1 MSIPRTTPTTRIPI
15 YLNKH
20 YSSPSI
26 AFETFKK
33 SSAIAEAINSDATLR
48 VCLDVCNPA
57 PSESDLQLAREEIE
71 RYVDENYREAVR
83 TGIPATLAASNGL
96 GWDENLWNSVLHS
109 TAGVLHAI
117 NDVAS
122 GTPVAA
128 SLSSGLHHATP
139 SRGSGFCTINSVAV
153 GALAA
158 ARGGL
163 KVVILDLDAHCG
175 GGTEAF
181 LRRFPHEAEK
191 IVHVDLSVIPFD
203 RYEPRATGS
212 WSQMA
217 TRDSYLA
224 DLDQA
229 LTMVLAEKPDLVIY
243 NAGIDIW
250 PTIDKRVVHE
260 REARVAQT
268 IVSNGIG
275 CVIVMAGGYGSNDDI
290 VPLHLSTLKSFAKAS
305 SKAEEVKSLL
315 AMSMTGPIMSIEP
328 SSRTRIWAASARAG
342 QNSRSRNRWTLIRG
356 TIPIRFRPPII
367 HGWINLD

>member
-1 MSIPRTTPTTRIPI
+1 MDNPTPRPRIQI
-15 YLNKH
+15 YFNKH

-33 SSAIAEAINSDATLR
+33 SSAIAEAINSEATLR

-71 RYVDENYREAVR
+71 RYVDGDYREAVR

-109 TAGVLHAI
+109 TAGILRAI

-139 SRGSGFCTINSVAV
+139 SHGSGFCTINSVAI
-153 GALAA
+153 GALTA

-181 LRRFPHEAEK
+181 LRRFPHEAEE

-212 WSQMA
+212 WLRMA

-224 DLDQA
+224 DLDLA

-250 PTIDKRVVHE
+250 PTVDKRVVHE
-260 REARVAQT
+260 RETRVAQT

-275 CVIVMAGGYGSNDDI
+275 CVIVIAGGYGSNDDI
-290 VPLHLSTLKSFAKAS
+290 VPLHLSTLQSFAKAS

-315 AMSMTGPIMSIEP
+315 AMSMTGPIPSIEP
-328 SSRTRIWAASARAG
+328 SSRTRIWAARAIAG
-342 QNSRSRNRWTLIRG
+342 QNSGPRNRWNRARG
-356 TIPIRFRPPII
+356 IVPALLRPPNFY
-367 HGWINLD
+367 GWIILD

>member
-1 MSIPRTTPTTRIPI
+1 MSIPGTTPTTRIPI
-15 YLNKH
+15 YFNDH

-33 SSAIAEAINSDATLR
+33 SSAIASAIRTGADPRA
-48 VCLDVCNPA
+48 CLEMCNPA
-57 PSESDLQLAREEIE
+57 PSESDLALAREEIE
-71 RYVDENYREAVR
+71 NYVDLDYREAVR
-83 TGIPATLAASNGL
+83 TGIPAALAASNGL

-109 TAGVLHAI
+109 TAGVLRAI
-117 NDVAS
+117 NDVTS

-139 SRGSGFCTINSVAV
+139 SHGSGFCTINSVAL

-181 LRRFPHEAEK
+181 LRKFPQEAEK

-212 WSQMA
+212 WSRMA

-250 PTIDKRVVHE
+250 PAVDRWVVHE
-260 REARVAQT
+260 RETRVAQT

-275 CVIVMAGGYGSNDDI
+275 CVIVMAGGYGSDDDI

-315 AMSMTGPIMSIEP
+315 AMSMTGPILSIEP
-328 SSRTRIWAASARAG
+328 SSRTRIWAARARAG

-356 TIPIRFRPPII
+356 TIPTRFRPPII

>member
-1 MSIPRTTPTTRIPI
+1 MDDPTPRPRIPI
-15 YLNKH
+15 YFNKH

-33 SSAIAEAINSDATLR
+33 SSAIAEAINSEATLR

-57 PSESDLQLAREEIE
+57 PSESDLHLAREEIE
-71 RYVDENYREAVR
+71 RYVDMDYREAVR

-109 TAGVLHAI
+109 TAGVLRAI

-122 GTPVAA
+122 CTPVAA

-139 SRGSGFCTINSVAV
+139 SHGSGFCTINSVAL

-163 KVVILDLDAHCG
+163 KIVILDLDAHCG

-181 LRRFPHEAEK
+181 LKKFPHEAEK

-212 WSQMA
+212 WSRMA

-250 PTIDKRVVHE
+250 PTVDKQVVHE
-260 REARVAQT
+260 RETRVAQT

-275 CVIVMAGGYGSNDDI
+275 CVIVMAGGYGSDDDI
-290 VPLHLSTLKSFAKAS
+290 VPLHLSTLQSFARAS
-305 SKAEEVKSLL
+305 SRAEDVKSLL
-315 AMSMTGPIMSIEP
+315 AMSMTGPIPSIEP

-342 QNSRSRNRWTLIRG
+342 QDSWSRNRWNRTRG